1 MAAFK
6 EIQVP
11 QQKKFDSITFP
22 SVITPTSSP
31 SSIPQVTA
39 AIQSQKPFIESLLQK
54 SGAVLIRGLPLDS
67 ASDFNQV
74 VEAFG
79 FDELPYIGG
88 AAPRNIIV
96 GRVYTAN
103 DAPSQHKITF
113 HHEMSQLPVYPTK
126 LFFFCEVEPGSGG
139 ETPLVL
145 SHVVYERMKDKYP
158 EFVEK
163 LEEHGLIYTRIVG
176 DEDDPTSTIGRG
188 WKSTFLTDDKGV
200 AEERAGKLG
209 TRLEWMESGGAKTV
223 MGPMDGVKVIDDDQA
238 GGSNKKKTW
247 FNMLVDAY
255 LYWDDERNDRRKA
268 VTFGDGGFLPEE
280 AVRDCER
287 IFQEE
292 SVAVPWKKGD
302 VLLLDNRAVLHA
314 RNPFDPPR
322 KILAS
327 LCK

>member
-1 MAAFK
+1 MLSPSSITFH

-11 QQKKFDSITFP
+11 QQKQFDSITFP
-22 SVITPTSSP
+22 SVISPTSPP
-31 SSIPQVTA
+31 SSSIQQVID
-39 AIQSQKPFIESLLQK
+39 AIQSQKPFIESLLRK
-54 SGAVLIRGLPLDS
+54 TGAVLIRGLPLNT

-79 FDELPYIGG
+79 FEELPYIGG
-88 AAPRNIIV
+88 AAPRNIVV

-103 DAPSQHKITF
+103 DAPSQYKITF
-113 HHEMSQLPVYPTK
+113 HHEMSQVPMYPTK
-126 LFFFCEVEPGSGG
+126 LFFFCEVEPGSRG
-139 ETPLVL
+139 ETPVVL

-158 EFVEK
+158 EFVER

-176 DEDDPTSTIGRG
+176 DEDDPSSTIGRG
-188 WKSTFLTDDKGV
+188 WKSTFLTDDKVV
-200 AEERAGKLG
+200 AEERAEKLG
-209 TRLEWMESGGAKTV
+209 VRLEWFDGGAKTV
-223 MGPMDGVKVIDDDQA
+223 MGPMPGVKVDEER
-238 GGSNKKKTW
+238 KKKTW

-255 LYWDDERNDRRKA
+255 MCWDDKLNDRRKA
-268 VTFGDGGFLPEE
+268 VTFGDGGLLPEE
-280 AVRDCER
+280 VVLDCER
-287 IFQEE
+287 ILEEE
-292 SVAVPWKKGD
+292 SVAIPWKKGD